1 MVQFAHV
8 HHCEMETGLLQDVV
22 APFVLENL
30 GCSGDEARLVDCP
43 VVADTPVRVSSPDS
57 DTCDPF
63 AAGGGTFARIA
74 CGTSSAAGPP
84 ESYLHASCNCDV
96 FPFQHAFD

>member
-1 MVQFAHV
+1 MKLCLIQ
-8 HHCEMETGLLQDVV
+8 EVV

-43 VVADTPVRVSSPDS
+43 VVPDTEPRDYSYDYFRDYSNPDV
-57 DTCDPF
+57 CDPF

-84 ESYLHASCNCDV
+84 DSQASCIMIRV
-96 FPFQHAFD
+96 VRLR